1 MKRFFITILLT
12 VFISA
17 AGSGTYGAAEQN
29 AGIENPASEDAKTN
43 SPVFL
48 EGVNK
53 AKDLIL
59 DYFIPLSGVVE
70 DVKDRS
76 VKIRLEG
83 DSSIKK
89 GMRFSVFRE
98 GEAFYHPVTNE
109 PIGRSEI
116 FAGRI
121 EVKDDTASDGLYLC
135 TVVKGEIKS
144 GDVARITSSKVK
156 LAFFQDR
163 KADWGLSEIFY
174 GLLKDSGRFEILE
187 SYTPSYKP
195 EDLSELARELDAEA
209 VLMFSTGKRNDK
221 KLLKIE
227 LFWAEDAKMFG
238 EIKETVSHD
247 TVEMLAPE
255 EEFISTVFSDMEP
268 WGSYD
273 LSDGRLLAVGD
284 VDGNG
289 ARELVVSDGNNLS
302 IYSLTKDIREI
313 WTVKGGSA
321 YKHLSVDILD
331 LNNNGRAEIFVTS
344 IIDRSDKTSDNE
356 VLSRSGR
363 SSVKSFVLEYD
374 PSGGYRKI
382 KDNLPYF
389 MRVAGKTLL
398 MQKFASVNIFSGP
411 VYEVKWQDESYQPE
425 RPVKLPEGANIYG
438 FTFIDWQNRGQ
449 VHVMTFN
456 DNGYLNLH
464 DENGELIW
472 RSSRR
477 FGNFPLSFE
486 KKTYSAVKT
495 GDKWA
500 VRGRLI
506 SIKTDRGQEIIVV
519 NKIPVLSK
527 VPGLGVKGAEVY
539 SLWWSEGMMEEK
551 LLMGKVS
558 GNITDY
564 WIEKGRLFLLA
575 RGDLLS
581 FVKNAATGELSKGSI
596 LYFYNI
602 GEE

>member
-1 MKRFFITILLT
+1 
-12 VFISA
+12 
-17 AGSGTYGAAEQN
+17 
-29 AGIENPASEDAKTN
+29 
-43 SPVFL
+43 
-48 EGVNK
+48 
-53 AKDLIL
+53 
-59 DYFIPLSGVVE
+59 
-70 DVKDRS
+70 
-76 VKIRLEG
+76 
-83 DSSIKK
+83 
-89 GMRFSVFRE
+89 
-98 GEAFYHPVTNE
+98 
-109 PIGRSEI
+109 
-116 FAGRI
+116 
-121 EVKDDTASDGLYLC
+121 
-135 TVVKGEIKS
+135 
-144 GDVARITSSKVK
+144 
-156 LAFFQDR
+156 
-163 KADWGLSEIFY
+163 
-174 GLLKDSGRFEILE
+174 
-187 SYTPSYKP
+187 
-195 EDLSELARELDAEA
+195 
-209 VLMFSTGKRNDK
+209 
-221 KLLKIE
+221 
-227 LFWAEDAKMFG
+227 
-238 EIKETVSHD
+238 
-247 TVEMLAPE
+247 
-255 EEFISTVFSDMEP
+255 
-268 WGSYD
+268 
-273 LSDGRLLAVGD
+273 
-284 VDGNG
+284 
-289 ARELVVSDGNNLS
+289 
-302 IYSLTKDIREI
+302 
-313 WTVKGGSA
+313 
-321 YKHLSVDILD
+321 
-331 LNNNGRAEIFVTS
+331 
-344 IIDRSDKTSDNE
+344 
-356 VLSRSGR
+356 
-363 SSVKSFVLEYD
+363 
-374 PSGGYRKI
+374 
-382 KDNLPYF
+382 

-527 VPGLGVKGAEVY
+527 VPGLGIKGAEVY

-558 GNITDY
+558 GNVTDY

-575 RGDLLS
+575 RGDMMS
-581 FVKNAATGELSKGSI
+581 FVKNAATGELSKGST